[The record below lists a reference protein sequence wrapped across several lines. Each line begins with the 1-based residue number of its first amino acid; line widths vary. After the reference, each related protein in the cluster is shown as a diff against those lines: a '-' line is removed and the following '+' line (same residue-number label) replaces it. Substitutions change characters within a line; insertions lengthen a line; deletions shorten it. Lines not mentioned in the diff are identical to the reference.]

1 MDFELNAEQ
10 GMLRDTV
17 RDALTKTYDI
27 ETLRAVTDT
36 ERGWDP
42 TVWKSLADIGI
53 LALTIDDADG
63 GMGAGP
69 VELGA
74 VLGEIG
80 RSLAPEPYLYGVVV
94 PAALLA
100 DIQILATV
108 KQARTSLGAETL
120 AAGEVFTVVD
130 SYNVSDST
138 RCIVLAAM
146 GIRVMA
152 WIDLGVRPAQNGE
165 FPIAIGDQC
174 TKVMARAA

>member
-1 MDFELNAEQ
+1 MPATQ
-10 GMLRDTV
+10 T
-17 RDALTKTYDI
+17 
-27 ETLRAVTDT
+27 
-36 ERGWDP
+36 
-42 TVWKSLADIGI
+42 
-53 LALTIDDADG
+53 
-63 GMGAGP
+63 
-69 VELGA
+69 
-74 VLGEIG
+74 
-80 RSLAPEPYLYGVVV
+80 